1 MKVVGSIFG
10 LNTFLK
16 RASIFQAEAVL
27 GVNVLLLFWHSE
39 LQNVLKVVLKGYIG
53 KIVRD

>member
-16 RASIFQAEAVL
+16 RASIFQAEAEL